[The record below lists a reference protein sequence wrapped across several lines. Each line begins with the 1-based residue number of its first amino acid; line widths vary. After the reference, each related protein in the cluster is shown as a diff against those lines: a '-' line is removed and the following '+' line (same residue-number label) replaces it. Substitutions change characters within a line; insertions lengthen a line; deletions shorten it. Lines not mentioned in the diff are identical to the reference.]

1 MKKYYAYVAKEVV
14 GYFEEKLAEHGVKTI
29 TCEPINNGEI
39 YHYVVEAE
47 DGIIDP
53 RFEIKGAQAPFV
65 FTYLKGDYK
74 MAKTNHQ
81 TGYHKAIKNPT
92 TNYAKDSH
100 KDFCKR
106 CMSHNNGCPRIN
118 GHLPSKECSL

>member
-14 GYFEEKLAEHGVKTI
+14 DYFEEKLAEHGVKTI

-53 RFEIKGAQAPFV
+53 RFEIKGA
-65 FTYLKGDYK
+65 
-74 MAKTNHQ
+74 
-81 TGYHKAIKNPT
+81 
-92 TNYAKDSH
+92 
-100 KDFCKR
+100 
-106 CMSHNNGCPRIN
+106 
-118 GHLPSKECSL
+118 